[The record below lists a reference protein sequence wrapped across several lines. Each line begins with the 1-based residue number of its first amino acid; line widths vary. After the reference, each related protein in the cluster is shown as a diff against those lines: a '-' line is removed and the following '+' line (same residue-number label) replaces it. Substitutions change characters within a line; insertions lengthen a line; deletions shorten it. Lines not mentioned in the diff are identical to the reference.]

1 MDNDTVI
8 TNISKLGSM
17 STAVGCEAMRQLE
30 TESSRGKDVY
40 AHLDKLFKLLDDRN
54 PYARTR
60 AFVLIAKNVSW
71 DSRKK
76 IDRNIDRLLKTVD
89 GEQAA
94 TVRQC
99 IQTLLLI
106 AAAKPVLRQRIA
118 DALRAINPDKYPV
131 RMRSI
136 LAEDIKIALA
146 AAENKTE

>member
-54 PYARTR
+54 
-60 AFVLIAKNVSW
+60 
-71 DSRKK
+71 
-76 IDRNIDRLLKTVD
+76 IDRLLKTID

-99 IQTLLLI
+99 IQTLPLI

-146 AAENKTE
+146 AAEK

>member
-1 MDNDTVI
+1 M
-8 TNISKLGSM
+8 
-17 STAVGCEAMRQLE
+17 
-30 TESSRGKDVY
+30 
-40 AHLDKLFKLLDDRN
+40 LFR
-54 PYARTR
+54 
-60 AFVLIAKNVSW
+60 S
-71 DSRKK
+71 
-76 IDRNIDRLLKTVD
+76 LLKTVD

-99 IQTLLLI
+99 IQTLPLI

-146 AAENKTE
+146 AAEK

>member
-1 MDNDTVI
+1 ML
-8 TNISKLGSM
+8 ISISSSSF
-17 STAVGCEAMRQLE
+17 STTA
-30 TESSRGKDVY
+30 T
-40 AHLDKLFKLLDDRN
+40 

-89 GEQAA
+89 AEQAT

-99 IQTLLLI
+99 IQSLPLI
-106 AAAKPVLRQRIA
+106 AAAKPGLRQRIA
-118 DALRAINPDKYPV
+118 EALRAINPEKYPV

-136 LAEDIKIALA
+136 LTEDIKIALA
-146 AAENKTE
+146 AAEK

>member
-71 DSRKK
+71 E
-76 IDRNIDRLLKTVD
+76 DRQKHRQASQDR
-89 GEQAA
+89 
-94 TVRQC
+94 
-99 IQTLLLI
+99 
-106 AAAKPVLRQRIA
+106 
-118 DALRAINPDKYPV
+118 
-131 RMRSI
+131 
-136 LAEDIKIALA
+136 
-146 AAENKTE
+146 

>member
-94 TVRQC
+94 TVRHC
-99 IQTLLLI
+99 L
-106 AAAKPVLRQRIA
+106 
-118 DALRAINPDKYPV
+118 
-131 RMRSI
+131 S
-136 LAEDIKIALA
+136 
-146 AAENKTE
+146 